1 MNKLVITNYED
12 HILEALYSDG
22 KLSDLML
29 FDRQSILSNIYVGKV
44 ENIVSNIDAAFV
56 DIGTGLPCYYSITDN
71 KHIFLNAKKDSVLKA
86 GDEILVQVSK
96 DAIKTKNPVATSE
109 IELKTENL
117 LVNTSGRIGISGKI
131 RKKEIRDHLHQL
143 AKKVLP
149 DGFGCILR
157 TICQELPDEVI
168 LLDLNKL
175 SKQLEQIIQTAKTR
189 TCYSCLYKNDA
200 EYLDYFILKHNAGLQ
215 EIVTDQKAVFDEF
228 ETYLSEK
235 QITDVKLTMYNDK
248 NCNLMT
254 LYNLPKNLE
263 NLKKERVWMKS
274 GAYLVIEQ
282 TEAMVVIDV
291 NTGKSVDKHSFE
303 EHLLRINSEAAV
315 EVCRQLRLRNL
326 SGIIVVDFIN
336 MKQPDS
342 MDVIKDILEQELA
355 KDSVPAAF
363 VDVTKL
369 SLVDLTRKKIRKSL
383 KEQLTK

>member
-131 RKKEIRDHLHQL
+131 RKKETRDHLHQL
-143 AKKVLP
+143 AKRVLP

-157 TICQELPDEVI
+157 TVCQELPDEVV
-168 LLDLNKL
+168 LSDLNEL
-175 SKQLEQIIQTAKTR
+175 SEKLEQIIQTAKTR

-274 GAYLVIEQ
+274 VSY
-282 TEAMVVIDV
+282 T
-291 NTGKSVDKHSFE
+291 
-303 EHLLRINSEAAV
+303 HLRAQEKDYS
-315 EVCRQLRLRNL
+315 
-326 SGIIVVDFIN
+326 IV
-336 MKQPDS
+336 
-342 MDVIKDILEQELA
+342 
-355 KDSVPAAF
+355 
-363 VDVTKL
+363 
-369 SLVDLTRKKIRKSL
+369 
-383 KEQLTK
+383 